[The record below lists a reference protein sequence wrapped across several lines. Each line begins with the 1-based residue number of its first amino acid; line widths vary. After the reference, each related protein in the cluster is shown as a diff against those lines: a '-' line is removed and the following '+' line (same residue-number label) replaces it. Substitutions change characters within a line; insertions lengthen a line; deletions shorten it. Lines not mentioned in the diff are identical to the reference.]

1 MSTTTLRSFSMSSME
16 EDTPVMEDR
25 RQVVVAMDGSDHSL
39 YALNWF
45 KENIHKK
52 NDYVYIVHSVEWQH
66 VLHNSKWHYSPQH
79 NNTDA
84 VGPLMKE
91 EHSIVQNRLDHFNQ
105 ELNRL
110 QIDGVVKPVHS
121 KNPGEGV
128 IQESIEVN
136 ANLIVTGTR
145 GHGKIRRTILG
156 SVSDYILHHSSVP
169 VIICHHK
176 EKH

>member
-1 MSTTTLRSFSMSSME
+1 MA
-16 EDTPVMEDR
+16 VI
-25 RQVVVAMDGSDHSL
+25 
-39 YALNWF
+39 F
-45 KENIHKK
+45 KF
-52 NDYVYIVHSVEWQH
+52 Y
-66 VLHNSKWHYSPQH
+66 
-79 NNTDA
+79 
-84 VGPLMKE
+84 
-91 EHSIVQNRLDHFNQ
+91 
-105 ELNRL
+105 L

-128 IQESIEVN
+128 VQEAIELN

-176 EKH
+176 KNINLTLTSDD